1 MKDQNF
7 QQSETRRDFLKHSG
21 MMAAAAPIIASA
33 TNDAHAASLPFTDVV
48 DCHFHLWA
56 ADKEKFPFH
65 PDAPYRPDDRI
76 STIEQWLEDRKNSG
90 IGIGIFVS
98 PEPYQD
104 DLRYVI
110 HCMEKSPEYLRG
122 TCLFNPNAK
131 ESPRRMAETV
141 KGRNFV
147 ASRIHSY
154 GTVNDAEW
162 RNPNFEAFWEK
173 IGELDLVVQMHMHPE
188 FNWELERMV
197 KKYPDMRVVIDHLGR
212 PRQGNPVDYQVL
224 LGLSDYPNV
233 YIKISSLAGQS
244 EQEPPYENLRPLLR
258 EIVRKYTPERL
269 VWGDSYSGGMGSAA
283 YAESIRMTSQLL
295 NFLTVEEQRKIFV
308 ETPRKLFKI

>member
-1 MKDQNF
+1 MNDQDF
-7 QQSETRRDFLKHSG
+7 QSRRDFLKHTG
-21 MMAAAAPIIASA
+21 MIAAVAPIISK
-33 TNDAHAASLPFTDVV
+33 TENDAYAAGTTFTDVV

-65 PDAPYRPDDRI
+65 PNAPYIPNGE
-76 STIEQWLEDRKNSG
+76 SSVEQWIEDRKNSG
-90 IGIGIFVS
+90 ISIGIFVS

-104 DLRYVI
+104 DMRYVI
-110 HCMEKSPEYLRG
+110 HCMEKAPEHLRG

-154 GTVNDAEW
+154 GTINNAEW

-173 IGELDLVVQMHMHPE
+173 IGELDLVAQLHMHPE
-188 FNWELERMV
+188 WSWELERMV

-233 YIKISSLAGQS
+233 YIKLCALAGQS
-244 EQEPPYENLRPLLR
+244 LQDPPYENLRPLLK
-258 EIVRKYTPERL
+258 EIARRFTPDRM
-269 VWGDSYSGGMGSAA
+269 VWGDSYTGSGGIGGAA
-283 YAESIRMTSQLL
+283 YADSIRMTSQLL

-308 ETPRKLFKI
+308 ETPRKLFKL